1 MRVLRFACAAAA
13 ALTFSTPAWS
23 VETAVSPY
31 AKGFGGFMAGVVPPP
46 GYYASYIFYYLHGS
60 ADAST
65 RNGVAE
71 FNLGAHADL
80 NLYQGTWVSDW
91 TVLGGRYGVSGAFGY
106 VGSGLQATLS
116 LPAGAQNAKLK
127 TGGISDSLL
136 SPIILGWDSGNW
148 HWNTDLLIY
157 VPTAP
162 YHSTQY
168 LNVGKNI
175 WGFMPQVGVTWFD
188 PQSGWDISGQLTYV
202 TTTRNHATDYQSGD
216 ILHFDWGTGLHFGAN
231 QEWEVGVNGSVMHQL
246 TGDSGRGAV
255 LGPFKAESFGV
266 GPAVTWHTDWKG
278 VPFSLSTKW
287 ESDFSSRNTLG
298 GDVFMF
304 TASAAF

>member
-1 MRVLRFACAAAA
+1 MRALRFACAAAA
-13 ALTFSTPAWS
+13 TLTFSAPALA
-23 VETAVSPY
+23 VETGISPY
-31 AKGFGGFMAGVVPPP
+31 LKGFGGFMSGAVPPP
-46 GYYASYIFYYLHGS
+46 GLYTSYIFYYLHGS
-60 ADAST
+60 ADAAT
-65 RNGVAE
+65 RSGVAE
-71 FNLGAHADL
+71 FNLGGHADVSL
-80 NLYQGTWVSDW
+80 AQGTWVTDW
-91 TVLGGRYGVSGAFGY
+91 TILGGRYGVSGAVDY
-106 VGSGLQATLS
+106 LDTGLNATLS
-116 LPAGAQNAKLK
+116 LPTGPRNAKLQ

-162 YHSTQY
+162 YHPAQH

-175 WGFMPQVGVTWFD
+175 WAFMPQAGLTWSD

-202 TTTRNHATDYQSGD
+202 SMTRNHATDYQSGD

-231 QEWEVGVNGSVMHQL
+231 QEWEIGVNGSVMHQL
-246 TGDSGRGAV
+246 TGDSGKGAV
-255 LGPFKAESFGV
+255 LGPFKAQSFGV
-266 GPAVTWHTDWKG
+266 GPAVTWRTNWKG

-287 ESDFSSRNTLG
+287 ESDFSARNTLA

-304 TASAAF
+304 SATAVF